1 MIRRLR
7 NYFLSGLL
15 IVTPI
20 GVTIWIIWGI
30 FNLFDSWYRHLSLK
44 LHLQENLTDYY
55 RYFPEYGV
63 GFLLTITLIILIGIL
78 TQLYIGKKA
87 IGLVDWIFLR
97 IPGISNLYN
106 GLKQVTETLMGR
118 RKQIFE
124 QVVLFEYP
132 RKGLYSLGFVTGHDQ
147 NMIEP
152 ILNKQLVYVF
162 VATTPNPTSGL
173 LLIIPTDELIPLDM
187 SVEDA
192 MKMIISGGMVAPRR
206 IREVPLEISGKPII
220 LEAEDD
226 AQPNKSDATPLSS

>member
-15 IVTPI
+15 VVTPI

-30 FNLFDSWYRHLSLK
+30 FNLFDSWYRHLSIHLNIHQNLK
-44 LHLQENLTDYY
+44 DYY
-55 RYFPEYGV
+55 RYFPEYGI
-63 GFLLTITLIILIGIL
+63 GFFLTITLIILIGIL
-78 TQLYIGKKA
+78 AQLYIGKKML
-87 IGLVDWIFLR
+87 GLIDQIFLR

-106 GLKQVTETLMGR
+106 ALKQITETFMGR

-132 RKGLYSLGFVTGHDQ
+132 RRGLYSLGFVTGHD
-147 NMIEP
+147 NNLIEP
-152 ILNKQLVYVF
+152 ILNKPLVYVF

-173 LLIIPTDELIPLDM
+173 FLIVPVEDLIPLDLG
-187 SVEDA
+187 VEDA

-206 IREVPLEISGKPII
+206 IREVPLEISESPAVPENGDDKPDSERESI
-220 LEAEDD
+220 
-226 AQPNKSDATPLSS
+226 SSA